1 MSHGP
6 LLGGCAGLTPRCLNS
21 VQHHPIFSR
30 DWHPKLQL
38 HRRASS
44 RGCRI
49 CGFGT
54 GDVLGT
60 WRNGWCLVEVEM
72 MSLFN
77 GRTASSFAE
86 GDSFWFT
93 GLERVA
99 VEQTYVMSAL
109 TSRPRATSRCCT
121 LDCGKRVGSLGTVVV
136 LGRDAGVCSCCGYS
150 LEAPA
155 FRCLK
160 EAANHHGCR

>member
-60 WRNGWCLVEVEM
+60 WWNGWCLVEVEM
-72 MSLFN
+72 MSRSMGELHQ
-77 GRTASSFAE
+77 ASRKVIHFGS
-86 GDSFWFT
+86 
-93 GLERVA
+93 RVA

-121 LDCGKRVGSLGTVVV
+121 LDWGKRVGSLGTVVV
-136 LGRDAGVCSCCGYS
+136 LGRDAGVCSCYGYL
-150 LEAPA
+150 LEASA